1 MTLPP
6 PPPAVDRQVVRTTL
20 IVLSLAALFALAW
33 MLRSVLVL
41 LFAAVLIAVI
51 LRAAADGLQKR
62 APLPTGIALALVIVA
77 FLGLLAIVFWLFGAQ
92 INSQMA
98 ELIARLPRAYEQ
110 FKIRI
115 GQPDLDRQLIIQLKA
130 MAPDSG
136 TIVSTV
142 TTIVGGVAGTISALV
157 LAIVGGIY
165 LAAQPGLYRNG
176 VLLLIPAKKRPDVD
190 EAIELSGEALQR
202 WLIAQLFAMAAV
214 GLLSGLGLW
223 AIGVP
228 SPLALALIAGLF
240 EFVPV
245 AGPFLSAIPAVLLAL
260 TVGLNETLLTA
271 GLYLLIQQ
279 IEGNVIMPI
288 VQARSVDLP
297 PALTLFS
304 LVAFGLL
311 FGIPG
316 VLLAT
321 PLTVV
326 AYVMVRKLYVTD
338 ALGEDLTPSGDVE
351 ASAKADEQA
360 PGRGSHEA

>member
-1 MTLPP
+1 MTSS
-6 PPPAVDRQVVRTTL
+6 PAPAADRQVVRTTL
-20 IVLSLAALFALAW
+20 IVLSLTALFAFAW

-77 FLGLLAIVFWLFGAQ
+77 FLGLLSLVFWLFGAQ
-92 INSQMA
+92 INSQMR
-98 ELIARLPRAYEQ
+98 ELISRLPQAYEQ
-110 FKIRI
+110 FKLRI
-115 GQPDLDRQLIIQLKA
+115 GQPDLDRQLIAQLKA
-130 MAPDSG
+130 MAPDGG
-136 TIVSTV
+136 TIVSAV
-142 TTIVGGVAGTISALV
+142 TTIVGGVTGAVSGLI
-157 LAIVGGIY
+157 LAVVGGIY
-165 LAAQPGLYRNG
+165 LAAQPALYRG
-176 VLLLIPAKKRPDVD
+176 GILLLIPRPKRPNVD
-190 EAIELSGEALQR
+190 EAIEQSGEALQR

-214 GLLSGLGLW
+214 GVMSGLGLW

-245 AGPFLSAIPAVLLAL
+245 LGPFISAIPAVLLAL
-260 TVGLNETLLTA
+260 TVGLNETLLTMA
-271 GLYLLIQQ
+271 LYLGIQQ

-288 VQARSVDLP
+288 VQSRSVDLP

-304 LVAFGLL
+304 LVGFGLL

-326 AYVMVRKLYVTD
+326 AFVMVRKLYVND
-338 ALGEDLTPSGDVE
+338 ALGESVKLTGEDGAVTDAHTIPRSGGD
-351 ASAKADEQA
+351 
-360 PGRGSHEA
+360 RL